1 MCWPLGHATL
11 CDFLS
16 KHVRN
21 FQASLQCSTYRP
33 GSSGSKLSQSA
44 KGILILKL
52 SFSLDPWPMPGLTSC
67 VLWTGG
73 FLRTFHLL
81 SPESAAPCGL
91 RRASPR
97 SPAPAVLH
105 SDGSDTKEVLGSAK
119 VDHGS
124 DVGQR
129 PSYRS
134 LAYPSFFKARG

>member
-1 MCWPLGHATL
+1 MFNIPTWVFWKQTQSICKRYPYLEAVVQSGPLAHAWPDQL
-11 CDFLS
+11 CIVDWRLS
-16 KHVRN
+16 AYFPPPVTRV
-21 FQASLQCSTYRP
+21 
-33 GSSGSKLSQSA
+33 SS
-44 KGILILKL
+44 
-52 SFSLDPWPMPGLTSC
+52 P
-67 VLWTGG
+67 
-73 FLRTFHLL
+73 
-81 SPESAAPCGL
+81 L

-134 LAYPSFFKARG
+134 LAYPSFSKPKDDLPCAKGPSCKFSFSSEHISDLCC